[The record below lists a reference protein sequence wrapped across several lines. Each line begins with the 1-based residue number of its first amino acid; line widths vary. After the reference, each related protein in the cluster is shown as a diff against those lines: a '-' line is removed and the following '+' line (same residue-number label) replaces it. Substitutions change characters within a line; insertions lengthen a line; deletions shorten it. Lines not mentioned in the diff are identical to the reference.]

1 MRVIQSFRHSIGD
14 VPLLFVGLAMGAFGV
29 AMVYSAGQLDVPSRI
44 VAGLWRMQLVWLAIA
59 LGAFLLV
66 TRIQARWYEWVAIP
80 AYVVAVLLLVLTLAI
95 GGGQG
100 TAASQKSWIFV
111 GPVAI
116 QTAQFASIATIL
128 MLARMMGSWREPPA
142 TVWALWKPIAIVGVP
157 LLLIMAQ
164 PDLGTGM
171 VQIAILLAA
180 MYWAGVPLGLL
191 FMLLSPALALFL
203 AFQGWMFSVY
213 MLLLIAFLYLY
224 RARLS
229 EWIAVL
235 GANLAAG
242 AIAVPLWN
250 SLAPYQQARLLV
262 FIDPSID
269 PRGSGWHVIQSKV
282 AIGSGGLFGKGWTLG
297 TQKRLAF
304 LPEQHTD
311 FIFSVVGEELG
322 FLFGAVPVLLAF
334 AFILWRLARIS
345 ERVTDPFAGIV
356 VFGIFGAWFAHV
368 LVNIGM
374 TAGVMPIAGI
384 PLPFLSYGGSFLLA
398 TFIALGMAERIAAEH
413 GRT

>member
-1 MRVIQSFRHSIGD
+1 MRLVQGIRNSIGD
-14 VPLLFVGLAMGAFGV
+14 IPLLVVAVALGVFGV
-29 AMVYSAGQLDVPSRI
+29 AMVYSAGQLDVPSF
-44 VAGLWRMQLVWLAIA
+44 VTDLWRMQVMWLGMA
-59 LGAFLLV
+59 LGAFLVV
-66 TRIQARWYEWVAIP
+66 TRIQARWYEWAAVPMYVAG
-80 AYVVAVLLLVLTLAI
+80 VLLLVLTLAI

-100 TAASQKSWIFV
+100 TAASQKSWIFI

-116 QTAQFASIATIL
+116 QTAQFALIATIL
-128 MLARMMGSWREPPA
+128 MLARVMGAWREPPE
-142 TVWALWKPIAIVGVP
+142 TIWALWKPIAIVGVP
-157 LLLIMAQ
+157 LVLVMAQ
-164 PDLGTGM
+164 PDLGTAM
-171 VQIAILLAA
+171 VSIAILLAT
-180 MYWAGVPLGLL
+180 MYWGGVPMGQL
-191 FMLLSPALALFL
+191 FMLLSPVLALFL

-213 MLLLIAFLYLY
+213 MLLIIAFLYFY

-229 EWIAVL
+229 EWVAVL

-250 SLAPYQQARLLV
+250 SLAPYQRARLLV
-262 FIDPSID
+262 FLDPSID

-322 FLFGAVPVLLAF
+322 FLFGAVPVLIAF
-334 AFILWRLARIS
+334 GFILWRLARIA

-356 VFGIFGAWFAHV
+356 VFGIFGAWFAHM

-374 TAGVMPIAGI
+374 TAGVMPITGI
-384 PLPFLSYGGSFLLA
+384 PLPFLSYGGSFLVA
-398 TFIALGMAERIAAEH
+398 TFVALAMAQRIAAEQ
-413 GRT
+413 GKL

>member
-1 MRVIQSFRHSIGD
+1 MRLVHGIRNSIGD
-14 VPLLFVGLAMGAFGV
+14 IPLLVVAMALGVFGV
-29 AMVYSAGQLDVPSRI
+29 AMVYSAGQLDVPSF
-44 VAGLWRMQLVWLAIA
+44 VTDLWRMQVMWLGMAIV
-59 LGAFLLV
+59 AFFVV
-66 TRIQARWYEWVAIP
+66 TRIQARWYEWAALP
-80 AYVVAVLLLVLTLAI
+80 MYVVGVLLLVLTLAI

-100 TAASQKSWIFV
+100 TAASQKSWIFI

-116 QTAQFASIATIL
+116 QTAQFALIATIL
-128 MLARMMGSWREPPA
+128 MLARVMGAWREAPE
-142 TVWALWKPIAIVGVP
+142 TIWELWKPIAIVGVP
-157 LLLIMAQ
+157 LLLVMAQ
-164 PDLGTGM
+164 PDLGTAM
-171 VQIAILLAA
+171 VSIAILLAT
-180 MYWAGVPLGLL
+180 MYWGGVPMGQL
-191 FMLLSPALALFL
+191 FMLLSPVLALFL
-203 AFQGWMFSVY
+203 AFQGWLFSVY
-213 MLLLIAFLYLY
+213 MLLIIAFLYFY

-229 EWIAVL
+229 EWVAVL

-250 SLAPYQQARLLV
+250 SLAPYQRARLLV
-262 FIDPSID
+262 FLDPSID

-282 AIGSGGLFGKGWTLG
+282 AIGSGGLFGKGWTFG

-334 AFILWRLARIS
+334 GFILWRLARIA

-356 VFGIFGAWFAHV
+356 VFGIFGAWFAHM

-374 TAGVMPIAGI
+374 TAGVMPITGI
-384 PLPFLSYGGSFLLA
+384 PLPFLSYGGSFLVA
-398 TFIALGMAERIAAEH
+398 TFVALAMAQRIAAEQ
-413 GRT
+413 GKL